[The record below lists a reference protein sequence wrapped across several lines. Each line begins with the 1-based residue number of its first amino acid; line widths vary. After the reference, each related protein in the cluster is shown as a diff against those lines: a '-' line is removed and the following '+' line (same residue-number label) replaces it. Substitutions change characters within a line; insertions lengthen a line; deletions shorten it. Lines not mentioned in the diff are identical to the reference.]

1 MTSWDNARVQ
11 AIREAARKQIIL
23 RVLREQGL
31 DDHGASPHSW
41 RCEHPDRYPDACTCV
56 EDVADAILEA
66 LK

>member
-1 MTSWDNARVQ
+1 MGISTEAIAWDEARVQ

-23 RVLREQGL
+23 RALREQGL
-31 DDHGASPHSW
+31 PHSW